1 MPETMTNTISNE
13 IPRPLAGTHG
23 GTVFIVD
30 DDASVRDST
39 ALYLSLKGFQT
50 RLYARGEDFLS
61 SLPEDPV
68 GCALLDIRMPGMSG
82 LDVHQK
88 LVGSQPDLPVIFMT
102 AHGDVSTVRQCL
114 KAGAA
119 DFVEK
124 PLDHPLLIE
133 AIAKALE
140 QQASRAADRQ
150 RSAETRQ
157 RLERLTPRENE
168 VLNLLALGLQN
179 RDIAIKLAISPRTV
193 EVYKARLMEK
203 LQTRSLA
210 SLVRIALERG

>member
-1 MPETMTNTISNE
+1 MPNMTASTE
-13 IPRPLAGTHG
+13 MPRTLPGSHP

-61 SLPEDPV
+61 SLPDDPV
-68 GCALLDIRMPGMSG
+68 GCALLDIRMPGISG
-82 LDVHQK
+82 IEVHQQ
-88 LVGSQPDLPVIFMT
+88 LVQTRPDLPVIFMT
-102 AHGDVSTVRQCL
+102 AHGDVATVRQCL
-114 KAGAA
+114 KAGAT
-119 DFVEK
+119 DFIEK
-124 PLDHPLLIE
+124 PLDHPLLID
-133 AIAKALE
+133 AIGKALE

-150 RSAETRQ
+150 RSQETRL

-168 VLNLLALGLQN
+168 VLRLLALGLQN

-210 SLVRIALERG
+210 NLVRIALERS